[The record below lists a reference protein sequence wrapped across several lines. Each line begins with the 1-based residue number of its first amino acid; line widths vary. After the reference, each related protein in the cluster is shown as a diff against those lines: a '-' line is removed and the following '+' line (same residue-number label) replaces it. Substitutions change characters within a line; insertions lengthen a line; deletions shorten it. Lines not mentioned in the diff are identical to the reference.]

1 MIKVAIVVG
10 INTDAID
17 PDKIDELYPYLEDM
31 PDKYFKLS
39 KERWGQGDYGLASD
53 MVTAYYMIQN
63 APKNTDITILT
74 HKDVE
79 VKKFNEFDVVIGLYD
94 QFYHYTYKK
103 DIKAFNHYNDV
114 VKKSKTTFL
123 PSLPLS
129 KYVLDKTKYMKDL
142 KKIGLPVVDTLSFS
156 LQGKISSKTMLSK
169 IEKKCSESLEKGGWN
184 MNTFIT
190 KPEMVG
196 FGSGFKKWKLDEV
209 LDKPQKFNDYLKKMK
224 SMGYP
229 KLLAQYF
236 VQEFEQRYEVRTYW
250 FNGKYSHS
258 IGTII
263 DPDSLGVSGFEKVK
277 FAYPKDEFVKD
288 FPYDEESDT
297 PDVLD
302 QTLVNSLKRMGKK
315 VFSIL
320 PKDKTGSP
328 FILRIDF
335 GCCLNNQK
343 LCRDYFI
350 NEIEYLPNMF
360 PDYSPY
366 KDPCEESGKALLQK
380 IKTLC
385 K

>member
-1 MIKVAIVVG
+1 MIEVAIVVG
-10 INTDAID
+10 INTDTLD
-17 PDKIDELYPYLEDM
+17 PEKIEEMYPYLEDM
-31 PDKYFKLS
+31 PQKFFKLS
-39 KERWGQGDYGLASD
+39 KESWGQGDYGLGSD
-53 MVTAYYMIQN
+53 MATAYYMIHNSPQN
-63 APKNTDITILT
+63 MNITILT
-74 HKDVE
+74 SKDIN
-79 VKKFNEFDVVIGLYD
+79 VKKFNEFDFVIGFYD

-103 DIKAFNHYNDV
+103 DIKAFHQYNDI

-123 PSLPLS
+123 QPPSLS
-129 KYVLDKTKYMKDL
+129 NYILDKTKYMKDL

-156 LQGKISSKTMLSK
+156 LKGPIGVKAMLSK
-169 IEKKCSESLEKGGWN
+169 IEKKCLGILDKGGWN

-196 FGSGFKKWKLDEV
+196 YGTGFKKWKLDEV
-209 LDKPQKFNDYLKKMK
+209 LDNPKKFNEYVKKMK

-277 FAYPKDEFVKD
+277 FAYPENEFVKD
-288 FPYDEESDT
+288 FPYDEDNGE
-297 PDVLD
+297 PDILD
-302 QTLVNSLKRMGKK
+302 QKLVNSLKRMGKK

-320 PKDKTGSP
+320 PKDKTGLP

-350 NEIEYLPNMF
+350 NEIEYIPNMF

-380 IKTLC
+380 IKKLS